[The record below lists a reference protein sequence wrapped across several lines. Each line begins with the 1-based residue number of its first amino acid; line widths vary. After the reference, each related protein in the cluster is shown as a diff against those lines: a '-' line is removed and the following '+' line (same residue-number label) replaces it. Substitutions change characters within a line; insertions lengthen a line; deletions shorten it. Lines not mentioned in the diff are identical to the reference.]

1 MKSSPFIYGS
11 TVSTQGF
18 TNREKEIKKLTTN
31 LLTGIN
37 TIIISPR
44 RWGKSSLVEKVTHD
58 IQKKNKS
65 LRVVVID
72 LFSISSEEAF
82 FEVYAREV
90 IKASS
95 AKWQDWLQSGKNF
108 FKKIAPKISVG
119 MDPHSDFSLSFDW
132 KELKKNSD
140 EILNLPETIAK
151 NKNIKF
157 IICLDEFQN
166 LSSFKDPLNFEKKL
180 RASWQRH
187 QYVTYC
193 LYGSKRHMMTDI
205 FNNPSKPFYR
215 FGDIML
221 LPKIESEKWQSYI
234 IDGFEKSG
242 KLIDPKTASLIPKLM
257 KNHSWYV
264 QQLAQ
269 YTWNQTQKKAS
280 IPELNAALTELISAN
295 APLYQ
300 RETEIISST
309 QINLLKAICK
319 GEKKFTGTSV
329 MQEYSLGTPR
339 NVSKNKAI
347 LIKND
352 MIHEVNGSYE
362 CLDPAFEIWFRQ
374 QFLNQSFL
382 LRSEALNP

>member
-1 MKSSPFIYGS
+1 MGQIFIGWKSDAWY
-11 TVSTQGF
+11 
-18 TNREKEIKKLTTN
+18 
-31 LLTGIN
+31 
-37 TIIISPR
+37 
-44 RWGKSSLVEKVTHD
+44 
-58 IQKKNKS
+58 
-65 LRVVVID
+65 
-72 LFSISSEEAF
+72 
-82 FEVYAREV
+82 
-90 IKASS
+90 
-95 AKWQDWLQSGKNF
+95 
-108 FKKIAPKISVG
+108 
-119 MDPHSDFSLSFDW
+119 
-132 KELKKNSD
+132 LK
-140 EILNLPETIAK
+140 
-151 NKNIKF
+151 
-157 IICLDEFQN
+157 
-166 LSSFKDPLNFEKKL
+166 
-180 RASWQRH
+180 
-187 QYVTYC
+187 
-193 LYGSKRHMMTDI
+193 
-205 FNNPSKPFYR
+205 
-215 FGDIML
+215 
-221 LPKIESEKWQSYI
+221 KWQSYI

>member
-1 MKSSPFIYGS
+1 MVKMKNSPFIYGS

-18 TNREKEIKKLTTN
+18 TNRENEIKKLSAN

-44 RWGKSSLVEKVTHD
+44 RWGKSSLVEKVTQD

-65 LRVVVID
+65 LKIVIID
-72 LFSISSEEAF
+72 LFSVSNEEAF
-82 FEVYAREV
+82 FEVYAKEV

-95 AKWQDWLQSGKNF
+95 SKWQDWMESGKNF
-108 FKKIAPKISVG
+108 FKKIIPKISVG

-140 EILNLPETIAK
+140 EILNLPEVIAK

-166 LSSFKDPLNFEKKL
+166 LSYFKDPVSFEKKL

-187 QYVTYC
+187 KNTTYC
-193 LYGSKRHMMTDI
+193 LYGSKRHMMTDT

-221 LPKIESEKWQSYI
+221 LPKIESEKWQPYI
-234 IDGFEKSG
+234 LEGFEKSG
-242 KLIDPKTASLIPKLM
+242 KQIDPTTASLIPKLM

-280 IPELNAALTELISAN
+280 LPELNAALTELINAN
-295 APLYQ
+295 SPLYQ
-300 RETEIISST
+300 RETEMISIT
-309 QINLLKAICK
+309 QLNLLKAICK
-319 GEKKFTGTSV
+319 GERKFTSTAV
-329 MQEYSLGTPR
+329 MQEYGLGTPR
-339 NVSKNKAI
+339 NVSKSKAA

-352 MIHEVNGSYE
+352 LIHEMNGLYE
-362 CLDPAFEIWFRQ
+362 FLDPAFEIWFRQ
-374 QFLNQSFL
+374 QYFNQSFFIK
-382 LRSEALNP
+382 